1 MDVRICEAIRS
12 YWGVLLVVACCRYR
26 YPGLRAIA
34 LELGTL
40 ALGLSQKKKSYTLTL
55 FPTETLCPAFSF

>member
-1 MDVRICEAIRS
+1 
-12 YWGVLLVVACCRYR
+12 LLVVACCRYR